1 MGSRNYFLPRLS
13 SETVSFFLPF
23 ARRAASTRRPFAV
36 DILSRKPCL
45 FLRLVFEGWNVLFIS
60 ITIYFYF
67 FFKGCKNTLFLKSTN
82 LWFNIFFNSS
92 KKHFLKVGG
101 KVNFYYYCFRF
112 AKPVNYMIMDKKLSV
127 VFVFIFL
134 IFSNIV
140 FSQTE
145 NPYAGFDPSALK
157 KNAQYARNF
166 APNNYK
172 PEIVYNCLTDMMD
185 LARAQYRFLTP
196 LGHNIQ
202 MDSTA
207 QFQAD
212 YQAVKDEKLED
223 NLAPYKTLPY
233 RLRKYGLSGN
243 GIELVAKTKA
253 YLGEVEYTY
262 YDMCLSVM
270 QGLLKNVK
278 TADILLDKQYSLAG
292 IGFNTD
298 KMMKSMYFSI
308 VLGNDRTLGYKTPIG
323 ARDLPYTKGMAGLK
337 AYDDKVCKKCA
348 AEPGLEVLSEYIS
361 VNKNGDVY
369 LVCDD
374 YKNLKRLIGKDG
386 DGIALDF
393 VQHSQYDCDDLTV
406 DYDHA
411 HRGTVT
417 KPITYEK
424 IFEANE
430 NTNLKSGKLMAKIG
444 SVPESIEL
452 DKEMDINILVLKEGN
467 YVCRTVLAKH
477 IETKNA
483 DYTEKINFMK
493 DMTGIKSTGEW
504 VPSEEEGDFS
514 ITFPYVHKK
523 TDYTC
528 ATFDSLLTL
537 VDVPEYKL
545 NKIEIIAHNSP
556 NYYKDANY
564 QKIQQKRADFLKKSM
579 ITKYPGVEITISYD
593 YCWEL
598 FKKNIVNSGEYYDLS
613 FLTLDE
619 AAKQLKSDSYA
630 LKVLDSAYLAPCR
643 YYEIKYYVTYPIETK
658 EKEQKFVIWK
668 FNNAM
673 ANKNKGLAMS
683 IENYMID
690 QMEKG
695 NYSADLLSDMNIPNK
710 KEFQTLL
717 NNRLYMQYYDENKMT
732 PSIAKQMTT
741 ISNLNPGT
749 PTMLFNTTVCDVFQ
763 TPIRSTADI
772 TKIQA
777 NIDKLYAT
785 PGISK
790 EKVNSLNME
799 FQLKIINYLDTI
811 PVTTETSALSAA
823 TFAKIKEIR
832 NPKMDSWQNA
842 YKLASYFVK
851 KHDYSYALSLMDP
864 FLDEKNIAEDFIFS
878 YISIAAHREQTYL
891 SPLFSKAV
899 KMASERDIPRL
910 CGLFDKLPICVLENE
925 TVRAIICK
933 SCK

>member
-1 MGSRNYFLPRLS
+1 
-13 SETVSFFLPF
+13 
-23 ARRAASTRRPFAV
+23 
-36 DILSRKPCL
+36 
-45 FLRLVFEGWNVLFIS
+45 
-60 ITIYFYF
+60 
-67 FFKGCKNTLFLKSTN
+67 
-82 LWFNIFFNSS
+82 
-92 KKHFLKVGG
+92 
-101 KVNFYYYCFRF
+101 
-112 AKPVNYMIMDKKLSV
+112 MIMDKKMSA

-134 IFSNIV
+134 IFSNIA
-140 FSQTE
+140 FPQTE
-145 NPYAGFDPSALK
+145 NPYAGFDPSSLK
-157 KNAQYARNF
+157 QNAQYTRNF

-172 PEIVYNCLTDMMD
+172 PDILYKCLADMMD
-185 LARAQYRFLTP
+185 LARAQYRFLPP
-196 LGHNIQ
+196 LEHNVQ

-212 YQAVKDEKLED
+212 YEAVKDEKTEE
-223 NLAPYKTLPY
+223 NMAPYKTLPY
-233 RLRKYGLSGN
+233 RLRKYGLAGN

-262 YDMCLSVM
+262 YDLCLATLQS
-270 QGLLKNVK
+270 LLKNVK
-278 TADILLDKQYSLAG
+278 TADVLLDKQHSLVG

-298 KMMKSMYFSI
+298 MMMKSMYFSVI
-308 VLGNDRTLGYKTPIG
+308 LGNDRTLGYKTPIG

-348 AEPGLEVLSEYIS
+348 SEPGLEALSEYIS

-369 LVCDD
+369 LTCND
-374 YKNLKRLIGKDG
+374 YKNLKKLIGKEG
-386 DGIALDF
+386 DAIALDY

-411 HRGTVT
+411 HRGTVS

-430 NTNLKSGKLMAKIG
+430 NANLKSGKLVAKIG
-444 SVPESIEL
+444 SVPETIEL
-452 DKEMDINILVLKEGN
+452 NQDMDIYILVLKEGN
-467 YVCRTVLAKH
+467 CVCRTIFPKH

-483 DYTEKINFMK
+483 DYTEKINFLK

-504 VPSEEEGDFS
+504 VPSTEDGDFS

-528 ATFDSLLTL
+528 ATFDSLLTT
-537 VDVPEYKL
+537 VNVPEYTMK
-545 NKIEIIAHNSP
+545 KIEIIAHNSP
-556 NYYKDANY
+556 NYYKDVNY

-579 ITKYPGVEITISYD
+579 MTKYPGVEITISYD
-593 YCWEL
+593 FCWEL
-598 FKKNIVNSGEYYDLS
+598 FKKNIVNHGEYYDLS
-613 FLTLDE
+613 FLTLE
-619 AAKQLKSDSYA
+619 EGAKQLKSDSYA
-630 LKVLDSAYLAPCR
+630 LKVLDSGYLAPCR
-643 YYEIKYYVTYPIETK
+643 FYEIKYYVTYPIETK
-658 EKEQKFVIWK
+658 DKEQKFVTWK

-673 ANKNKGLAMS
+673 ANKNKGLAMA

-695 NYSADLLSDMNIPNK
+695 NYSADLLSEMNIPTK

-717 NNRLYMQYYDENKMT
+717 NNRLYMQYYDETKMT
-732 PSIAKQMTT
+732 PSIAKRMTT
-741 ISNLNPGT
+741 VYNLNPANQ
-749 PTMLFNTTVCDVFQ
+749 PLLFNITVCDVFQ
-763 TPIRSTADI
+763 TPIRSAADI

-777 NIDKLYAT
+777 NIDKLYAI
-785 PGISK
+785 PGISR

-799 FQLKIINYLDTI
+799 FQLKIINYLDTV
-811 PVTTETSALSAA
+811 PVTTETAALSAA

-851 KHDYSYALSLMDP
+851 KHDYTYALSLMDP

-891 SPLFSKAV
+891 SPMFTKAV
-899 KMASERDIPRL
+899 KMAAERDIPRL
-910 CGLFDKLPICVLENE
+910 CGLFDKLPVSVLENE
-925 TVRAIICK
+925 AVRAIICK